1 MFFTTY
7 HDALVATLS
16 DLVSE
21 DGEVIIAAPER
32 GTTMAQ
38 FLDKAKLRFKV
49 EVEPSPEFTKMVS
62 SLGMEDLT
70 PKMIRLTKPL

>member
-49 EVEPSPEFTKMVS
+49 EV
-62 SLGMEDLT
+62 
-70 PKMIRLTKPL
+70 